1 MARAKRTNDR
11 ADARRRYRLTQ
22 LAEDGELDG
31 EGAEGSDRAALR
43 APGTPGAPGQAGS
56 GKPGAR
62 PSFTAAFRNA
72 YHRANVRE
80 DLPYVPSLVRHWSF
94 WVPLLLMI
102 GAAIGAAIAPAEPV
116 VLFLYQTFVFPPAL
130 IVLFIC
136 GFFAKRASYLLGA
149 ILGVA
154 NVIVYSAL
162 IVYARQTGLAPLTD
176 EQFQYAFLNA
186 LVFSP
191 PSGVLFASLAA
202 WYRRFLALTNPNR
215 GRRPQ
220 PKAKPKPS
228 R

>member
-1 MARAKRTNDR
+1 MARAKRTTDR
-11 ADARRRYRLTQ
+11 ADARRRYRASQ
-22 LAEDGELDG
+22 LVEDGELED
-31 EGAEGSDRAALR
+31 EGAEGEEGTKPRPS
-43 APGTPGAPGQAGS
+43 GTPTTSGS
-56 GKPGAR
+56 GKPAATR

-80 DLPYVPSLVRHWSF
+80 DLPYVPSLMRHWSF

-102 GAAIGAAIAPAEPV
+102 GAGIAAATAPREPV
-116 VLFLYQTFVFPPAL
+116 VLFLYQTFVYPPAL

-191 PSGVLFASLAA
+191 PSGVMFAALAA

-220 PKAKPKPS
+220 PKAKPKSS

>member
-11 ADARRRYRLTQ
+11 ADARRRYRLAQ
-22 LAEDGELDG
+22 FAEDGEL
-31 EGAEGSDRAALR
+31 EGDAAGGA
-43 APGTPGAPGQAGS
+43 APGSPAAAAA
-56 GKPGAR
+56 GKPAAPR
-62 PSFTAAFRNA
+62 PGFTAAFRNA

-80 DLPYVPSLVRHWSF
+80 DLPYLPALLRHWSF

-102 GAAIGAAIAPAEPV
+102 GSAVAGAVAPGQPV
-116 VLFLYQTFVFPPAL
+116 VAFLYQTFVYPPAL

-149 ILGVA
+149 ILGIA
-154 NVIVYSAL
+154 NVIVFSAL
-162 IVYARQTGLAPLTD
+162 LFYTIQRVPIPPTE
-176 EQFQYAFLNA
+176 EQVQFAFLNA
-186 LVFSP
+186 LIFSP

>member
-1 MARAKRTNDR
+1 MARAKRTTDR
-11 ADARRRYRLTQ
+11 ADARRRFRLAQ
-22 LAEDGELDG
+22 QIEDGEL
-31 EGAEGSDRAALR
+31 EGDAAAVP
-43 APGTPGAPGQAGS
+43 APTPGVGGSAKAANAP
-56 GKPGAR
+56 AR

-80 DLPYVPSLVRHWSF
+80 DLPYLPSLVLHWSF

-102 GAAIGAAIAPAEPV
+102 GSGVAAAVAPGQPV
-116 VLFLYQTFVFPPAL
+116 VLFLYQTFVYPPAL

-149 ILGVA
+149 ILGVI
-154 NVIVYSAL
+154 NVIVYGL
-162 IVYARQTGLAPLTD
+162 LLVYAVQAGLAPLTD
-176 EQFQYAFLNA
+176 DQLQAAFLNG
-186 LVFSP
+186 LIFSP
-191 PSGVLFASLAA
+191 PSGVLFCSLAA
-202 WYRRFLALTNPNR
+202 WYKRFLSLTNPNR